1 MHRYRNLVSVFVL
14 SLCAFAAQAS
24 DDAAARL
31 STVLGSISSMQA
43 DFSQQ
48 TADGRGNA
56 QATQKGN
63 MSVKRPGMFRWE
75 VTSPSPQMVM
85 TTGKVLWI
93 YDPEL
98 MQATSQKLDDQ
109 VGNTPALLLSGDP
122 RKLNEAFEVS
132 EEKVGEGEQAFVLK
146 PKGKDALFENLRV
159 RFKGGELLQM
169 QLVDT
174 LGQKTDIRFSNIRL
188 NPALPASR
196 FEFKPP
202 KGVDVI
208 DQL

>member
-1 MHRYRNLVSVFVL
+1 MRRVFAL
-14 SLCAFAAQAS
+14 FILLAGFSGSAWA
-24 DDAAARL
+24 DDAATNLVKLL
-31 STVLGSISSMQA
+31 SGISSLQA
-43 DFSQQ
+43 DFVQL
-48 TADGRGNA
+48 TVDAKGRA
-56 QATQKGN
+56 LPTQSGK

-75 VTSPSPQMVM
+75 LQKPSPQMVL

-98 MQATSQKLDDQ
+98 MQATKQKLDDQ

-122 RKLNEAFEVS
+122 RKLNEAFAIADD
-132 EEKVGEGEQAFVLK
+132 KAAAGEQAWVLR
-146 PKGKDALFENLRV
+146 PQGKEALFETLRV
-159 RFKGGELLQM
+159 RFKGNALQQM

-174 LGQKTDIRFSNIRL
+174 LGQKTDIRFSNVQV
-188 NPALPASR
+188 NPALSAAQ
-196 FEFKPP
+196 FDFTPP